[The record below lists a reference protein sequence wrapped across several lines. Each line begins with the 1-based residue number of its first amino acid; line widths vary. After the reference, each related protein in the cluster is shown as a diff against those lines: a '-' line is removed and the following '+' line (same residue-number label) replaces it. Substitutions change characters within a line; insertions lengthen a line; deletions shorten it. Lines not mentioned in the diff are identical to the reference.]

1 MLVSSRAAQQSEGL
15 SPAFPCKEPHTSP
28 LHAGPECCSTGRG
41 MLAGSG
47 SGGPADGRC
56 LRAVQ
61 EARRGA
67 ERQADRGCRS
77 CSGWGTGALLLPDRV
92 NTYDFQLA
100 VASSLIRFG
109 DNGN

>member
-28 LHAGPECCSTGRG
+28 LHAGPERCSTGRG
-41 MLAGSG
+41 MLTGSG

-61 EARRGA
+61 EAKRGA